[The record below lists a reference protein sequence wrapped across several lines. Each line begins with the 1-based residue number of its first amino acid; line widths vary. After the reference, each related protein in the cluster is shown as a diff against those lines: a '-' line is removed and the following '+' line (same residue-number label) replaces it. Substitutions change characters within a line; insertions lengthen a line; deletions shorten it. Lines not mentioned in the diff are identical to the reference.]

1 MVFRNHATGLITRI
15 VLLLINIYLTGFT
28 ASMMDEKDLFFLPL
42 TLFLILIIQT
52 IEFIYFST
60 RTKRELTRFIENLR
74 KADFAIKFNDSV
86 TGNPYKNLYEIF
98 NEISDYITNIK
109 LEKEAQFNYLQTVIS
124 HMMIGIICLKGE
136 KEIVMINDPAIK
148 ILGIKKPGSWQEI
161 INHSP
166 DFTTQIN
173 TMRGSAS
180 KLIEIN
186 LHDDLVKLSVK
197 MSNLIILGEEFRI
210 ITFQDIRTE
219 IEQNEIEAWQKLIR
233 ILRHEI
239 MNSVT
244 PISSMTETV
253 LMLVEDHLGTTRKA
267 TDLTNDDVADIRES
281 VRTIHERSEGLY
293 DFVEKYREVTRIP
306 EPEIEIIN
314 VKNLIERIIKLME
327 ADLERNDIRIITES
341 LNPSHTVKADSH
353 LIEQVL
359 INLIKN
365 SIEALDQTEDKKLK
379 IITESTAS
387 YQLIKVIDNGCGIE
401 EKDMDEIFVPFYS
414 TRENGSGIGL
424 SLSKQIMLRHGGN
437 ISVNSKPGKET
448 CFSLIFPL
456 STTQGMTE
464 SHTLSI

>member
-166 DFTTQIN
+166 DFTSQIN

-186 LHDDLVKLSVK
+186 LHNDLVKLSVK
-197 MSNLIILGEEFRI
+197 VSNLIILGEEFRI

-219 IEQNEIEAWQKLIR
+219 IEQKEIEAWQKLIR

-293 DFVEKYREVTRIP
+293 NFVEKYREVTRIP

-314 VKNLIERIIKLME
+314 VKNLIDRIIKLME
-327 ADLERNDIRIITES
+327 TELERNAIQIITE
-341 LNPSHTVKADSH
+341 LENPSLTIKADNH

-359 INLIKN
+359 INLIQN
-365 SIEALDQTEDKKLK
+365 SIQALTQTEDKKLK
-379 IITESTAS
+379 IICNSIS
-387 YQLIKVIDNGCGIE
+387 SHHIIKVIDNGCGIE
-401 EKDMDEIFVPFYS
+401 GNDLDEIFVPFYS

-424 SLSKQIMLRHGGN
+424 SLSKQIMFRHGGN
-437 ISVNSKPGKET
+437 S
-448 CFSLIFPL
+448 FSLIF
-456 STTQGMTE
+456 SN
-464 SHTLSI
+464 I

>member
-1 MVFRNHATGLITRI
+1 MVFKTHSAGLIIRI
-15 VLLLINIYLTGFT
+15 IFLLINVFLTGFT
-28 ASMMDEKDLFFLPL
+28 ASMIGEKDLFFLPL

-60 RTKRELTRFIENLR
+60 RIKRELARFIENLR
-74 KADFAIKFNDSV
+74 KADFAIKFNDRFS
-86 TGNPYKNLYEIF
+86 GNPYKNLYEIF

-124 HMMIGIICLKGE
+124 HMMIGIICLKDE
-136 KEIVMINDPAIK
+136 KEIVMINDPALK
-148 ILGIKKPGSWQEI
+148 ILGINKTASWQEI
-161 INHSP
+161 INQLP
-166 DFTTQIN
+166 DFTGQIDA
-173 TMRGSAS
+173 MSGSTS

-186 LHDDLVKLSVK
+186 LRNDIVKLSVK
-197 MSNLIILGEEFRI
+197 VSNLIILGEEFRI

-219 IEQNEIEAWQKLIR
+219 IEQKEIEAWQQLIR

-253 LMLVEDHLGTTRKA
+253 LMLVEDQLGSTKKA
-267 TDLTNDDVADIRES
+267 ADLTNNDVADIRVS
-281 VRTIHERSEGLY
+281 ARTIHERSEGLY
-293 DFVEKYREVTRIP
+293 DFVEKYREITRIP
-306 EPEIEIIN
+306 DPEMTEIN
-314 VKNLIERIIKLME
+314 VRDMIDRISKLME
-327 ADLERNDIRIITES
+327 IEFDRNGVQLMTEYK
-341 LNPSHTVKADSH
+341 NPSLTISADNSQ
-353 LIEQVL
+353 IEQVL

-365 SIEALDQTEDKKLK
+365 SLQALDQTEDKKLK
-379 IITESTAS
+379 IIAESTPS

-401 EKDMDEIFVPFYS
+401 EKDMNEIFVPFYS

-448 CFSLIFPL
+448 CFSLIFPNI
-456 STTQGMTE
+456 SQGMTI
-464 SHTLSI
+464 SHTLTD

>member
-166 DFTTQIN
+166 DFTSQIN

-186 LHDDLVKLSVK
+186 LHNDLVKLSVK
-197 MSNLIILGEEFRI
+197 VSNLIILGEEFRI

-219 IEQNEIEAWQKLIR
+219 IEQKEIEAWQKLIR

-293 DFVEKYREVTRIP
+293 NFVEKYREVTRIP

-314 VKNLIERIIKLME
+314 VKNLIDRIIKLME
-327 ADLERNDIRIITES
+327 TELERNAIQIITE
-341 LNPSHTVKADSH
+341 LENPSLTIKADNH

-359 INLIKN
+359 INLIQN
-365 SIEALDQTEDKKLK
+365 SIQALTQTEDKKLK
-379 IITESTAS
+379 IICNSIS
-387 YQLIKVIDNGCGIE
+387 SHHIIKVIDNGCGIE
-401 EKDMDEIFVPFYS
+401 GNDLDEIFVPFYS

-424 SLSKQIMLRHGGN
+424 SLSKQIMFRHGGN
-437 ISVNSKPGKET
+437 ITASSKPGVET
-448 CFSLIFPL
+448 CFSLIF
-456 STTQGMTE
+456 SN
-464 SHTLSI
+464 I

>member
-166 DFTTQIN
+166 DFTSQIN

-186 LHDDLVKLSVK
+186 LHNDLVKLSVK

-219 IEQNEIEAWQKLIR
+219 IEQKEIEAWQKLIR

-293 DFVEKYREVTRIP
+293 NFVEKYREVTRIP

-314 VKNLIERIIKLME
+314 VKNLIDRIIKLME
-327 ADLERNDIRIITES
+327 ADLERNNIRIITES
-341 LNPSHTVKADSH
+341 LNPSHTIKADSH

-365 SIEALDQTEDKKLK
+365 SIQALDQTEDKKLQ
-379 IITESTAS
+379 ITAEATPAHQS
-387 YQLIKVIDNGCGIE
+387 IKVIDNGCGIE
-401 EKDMDEIFVPFYS
+401 EKDIDEIFVPFYS

-437 ISVNSKPGKET
+437 ITVSSKPGKDT
-448 CFSLIFPL
+448 CFSLIFPI
-456 STTQGMTE
+456 E
-464 SHTLSI
+464 SD